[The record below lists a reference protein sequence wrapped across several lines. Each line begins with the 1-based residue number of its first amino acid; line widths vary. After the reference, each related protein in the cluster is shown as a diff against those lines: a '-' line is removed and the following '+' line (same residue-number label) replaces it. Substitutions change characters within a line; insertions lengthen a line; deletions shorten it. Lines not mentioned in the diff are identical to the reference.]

1 MSTHNAHHAEA
12 APGGRPVLAERH
24 TETVPA
30 DALLLET
37 VRRKR
42 RELATSGPSALRST
56 GDFEHVSL
64 PEHDGDTLRDL
75 LVAEDARFVIEI
87 GLAYGSSALA
97 VAEALVSRGTEDAVH
112 LIIDAFQDHFHDFG
126 WQAIVDAGLSDMCS
140 LERDRSQL
148 VLPRLA
154 AQEVV
159 ADAAFVDGSHIFHN
173 VFVDLYF
180 LDELVR
186 PGGLIVLDDCDWP
199 SVATAVR
206 YFEFNTGWQR
216 ERLETETRL
225 RAYRLPDPK
234 VEPRFEQFVPF
245 GLDPTP

>member
-1 MSTHNAHHAEA
+1 MDSFGQTESV
-12 APGGRPVLAERH
+12 PV
-24 TETVPA
+24 

-42 RELATSGPSALRST
+42 CELATRGPSALRST
-56 GDFEHVSL
+56 GDFEYVTL
-64 PEHDGDTLRDL
+64 PERDGDALRDL
-75 LVAEDARFVIEI
+75 LVAENARFVIEI

-97 VAEALVSRGTEDAVH
+97 VAEALVSLGRNDAVH
-112 LIIDAFQDHFHDFG
+112 LIIDAFQDHFHDSG
-126 WQAIVDAGLSDMCS
+126 WQAIVDSGLTDICS

-148 VLPRLA
+148 VLPRFA
-154 AQEVV
+154 ADGVV

-180 LDELVR
+180 LRELVR

-206 YFEFNTGWQR
+206 YFEVNTGWQAH
-216 ERLETETRL
+216 RLDTDTRL
-225 RAYRLPDPK
+225 RAYRLPDPR
-234 VEPRFEQFVPF
+234 VDRGFEQFVPF
-245 GLDPTP
+245 GLDPTA